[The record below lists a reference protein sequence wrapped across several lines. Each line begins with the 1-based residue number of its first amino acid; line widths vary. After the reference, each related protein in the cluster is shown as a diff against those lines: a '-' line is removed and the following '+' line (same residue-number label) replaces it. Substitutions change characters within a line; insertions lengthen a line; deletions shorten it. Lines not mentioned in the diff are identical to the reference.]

1 MEPEKRETDRRETV
15 GHTRYD
21 ILEAAERLTRLVQTG
36 RYVSKEQMR
45 GDMSEKRHRVIDPAR
60 AE

>member
-15 GHTRYD
+15 GYPRD
-21 ILEAAERLTRLVQTG
+21 NILDVAEKLTRIVQTG

-45 GDMSEKRHRVIDPAR
+45 EVDREVHGSSGFLMQ
-60 AE
+60 